1 MSNPCHIELILSEK
15 EESVKKEVLTLF
27 PLLNPGFKH
36 VNKSGFHVMLFSIF
50 VARDAVG
57 SQV

>member
-36 VNKSGFHVMLFSIF
+36 VNKSDFHVMLFSIF
-50 VARDAVG
+50 VAGDAVG
-57 SQV
+57 S